1 MSGEIFNGSPSP
13 LLFFQLRR
21 QRASLSA
28 EAAAQGAEA
37 DLPSVHSWSAH
48 PWCGWIRPQT
58 VGKWKINALTL
69 HQTNLNHIL
78 GEKTQTVERQVK
90 KWGEVLYSQLAKNC
104 KTETPTINASNLC
117 DSPCWKDWKSEGNWL
132 NTIVLTYPP
141 KESTTRANQYF
152 IIFLFFPAH
161 LTEEKSST
169 QWAYFC
175 FIDFT
180 QDTGKFI
187 DQPLIKGS
195 YNVDHLSINIICPS
209 SPVHLAYVPQ
219 IVWFEVVSLLKPLHT
234 S

>member
-1 MSGEIFNGSPSP
+1 MSHEIFNGSPSP
-13 LLFFQLRR
+13 LL
-21 QRASLSA
+21 SA
-28 EAAAQGAEA
+28 EETESIFVSRGSCSGGWGRPAICPQ
-37 DLPSVHSWSAH
+37 LISSSLMQVNTPSNSGEMKNKCTDFTPDKPEPHFRRKNTNS
-48 PWCGWIRPQT
+48 RET
-58 VGKWKINALTL
+58 GK
-69 HQTNLNHIL
+69 
-78 GEKTQTVERQVK
+78 K

-132 NTIVLTYPP
+132 NTIVLTYPQ

-169 QWAYFC
+169 WWAYFY

-195 YNVDHLSINIICPS
+195 YNVHHLSINIICPS

-219 IVWFEVVSLLKPLHT
+219 IVWF
-234 S
+234 